1 MATREDWER
10 AGFAFQASKGKAR
23 VHVYF
28 KKTGRL
34 ESDPPQPPAGKTY
47 YAVLQSGR
55 KESFDLAVKD
65 TLNKYPPG
73 FIDECLL
80 RLDKQVKSNKGIQ
93 KAKLEC
99 TQEVKACFMAWYNG
113 AAEGSNLRTNV
124 KTWLGACSAWVS
136 FDVVNVLFVFALLT
150 L

>member
-1 MATREDWER
+1 MATRDDLQR

-23 VHVYF
+23 VF
-28 KKTGRL
+28 MRFGKKGQL
-34 ESDPPQPPAGKTY
+34 DSDPSQLPAGKY
-47 YAVLQSGR
+47 YAVLQSNKAPTFELG
-55 KESFDLAVKD
+55 VKD
-65 TLNKYPPG
+65 ALTKGSPD

-80 RLDKQVKSNKGIQ
+80 RLDKQVKSNKGQQ